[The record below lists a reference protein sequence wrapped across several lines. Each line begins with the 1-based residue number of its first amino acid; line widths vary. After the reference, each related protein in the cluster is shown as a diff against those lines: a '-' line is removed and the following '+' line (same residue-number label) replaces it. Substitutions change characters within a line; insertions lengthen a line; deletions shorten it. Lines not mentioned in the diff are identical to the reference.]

1 MPPDLRT
8 APSFHR
14 TSGTLSATQPFDFRR
29 SLEFVDQFSPA
40 KGEQLV
46 ADGSL
51 TKALGVEGQ
60 TVAFRVTGPG
70 AGRTGAVRYT
80 VLSDQPISSSLKR
93 TTGARISWYLS
104 LKDDLEPFYRL
115 GRADPTFRPRMQ
127 QLHGLHQVKFLTPFE
142 NACWAVLAQ
151 RIPMPVA
158 RSLKQRLVDDLGGQI
173 RVDGIAHSAFP
184 EPADLLAAGSRL
196 DSIIRN
202 QRKARY
208 VLAVAEAFDRV
219 DETFL
224 HHGDFQE
231 VQAWLRSI
239 DGIGEWSAAFVLF
252 RGLGRIDRMPLT
264 PPFVKSVRALYGAG
278 LTEAEVS
285 RISKGYGP
293 WAGYWAMYLRV
304 GAGEIE

>member
-1 MPPDLRT
+1 
-8 APSFHR
+8 
-14 TSGTLSATQPFDFRR
+14 
-29 SLEFVDQFSPA
+29 VD
-40 KGEQLV
+40 
-46 ADGSL
+46 
-51 TKALGVEGQ
+51 GQ

-70 AGRTGAVRYT
+70 AGKADGVRYT
-80 VLSDQPISSSLKR
+80 LLSDQPISAALKR
-93 TTGARISWYLS
+93 TTGARISSYLS
-104 LKDDLEPFYRL
+104 LKDDLKPFYRL
-115 GRADPTFRPRMQ
+115 GRNDPTFRPRIQ
-127 QLHGLHQVKFLTPFE
+127 QLYGLHQVKFLTPFE

-158 RSLKQRLVDDLGGQI
+158 RSLKQRLVEDLGGDI
-173 RVDGIAHSAFP
+173 RVDGTAHRAFP
-184 EPADLLAAGSRL
+184 EPADLLATGSRL

-224 HHGDFQE
+224 LHGDFQE

-252 RGLGRIDRMPLT
+252 RGLGRVDRMPLT